1 MVLVSVSTA
10 FLALGDTQKVE
21 AAKFT
26 AESHMFHIG
35 SPLNGLTALSTPPS
49 AKPVYSQTAKTK
61 KAKGSTAKFVS
72 KKVKAVN
79 LDGKLLVIKGYI
91 ENGTGGPESEISID
105 ELNALALTSTST
117 ATSSGIEALNST
129 SGSTGNIVST
139 EIVVGIPPLSDADI
153 SLEDDGDIQEY
164 VVQPGDTLASIS
176 TKFNISI
183 DTILWANNLKKNS
196 VISVGQKL
204 VILPISGVAYTIKR
218 GDNVSVIATKFDV
231 SQSELI
237 EFNDLEDGKLIIGE
251 RIIIP
256 GGTLKVAAV
265 VPGITTPKN
274 VPKSST
280 KETTSGYFS
289 RPVNGGRKSQGVHG
303 HNGIDI
309 AGPIGLPILAAREGT
324 VTLVRGGSGWNGGY
338 GNYVVITHENGI
350 KTLYAHMNTIKVNQG
365 ERVARGEQVGT
376 LGNTGRS
383 TGPHLHFEVRG
394 AKNPF

>member
-10 FLALGDTQKVE
+10 FLSLGDTQKVE

-26 AESHMFHIG
+26 AESHMFHIS

-49 AKPVYSQTAKTK
+49 AKPVYSQVSKTK
-61 KAKGSTAKFVS
+61 KAKGSTSKFIS

-79 LDGKLLVIKGYI
+79 LDGKLLVIKGYV

-117 ATSSGIEALNST
+117 ATGTEALNSS
-129 SGSTGNIVST
+129 SGSTGAIVST
-139 EIVVGIPPLSDADI
+139 EIVVGIPPLSEEDI
-153 SLEDDGDIQEY
+153 SLEEDGDIEEY
-164 VVQPGDTLASIS
+164 VVQSGDTLASIS

-196 VISVGQKL
+196 VIAVGQKL
-204 VILPISGVAYTIKR
+204 VILPTTGVAYTIKR
-218 GDNVSVIATKFDV
+218 GDTVSEIAAKFDV

-237 EFNDLEDGKLIIGE
+237 EFNDLEDGRLVLGE

-256 GGTLKVAAV
+256 GGTLKITAT

-289 RPVNGGRKSQGVHG
+289 RPVNGGRKSQGIHG

-309 AGPIGLPILAAREGT
+309 AGPIGLPILAARAGT

-338 GNYVVITHENGI
+338 GNYVVVTHENGI

-365 ERVARGEQVGT
+365 ERVGRGEQVGT